1 MSDVF
6 RRVKENIKMKDV
18 AIHYGFRVNHS
29 GLICCPFHGDKHPS
43 MKVDRRFYCFSCGAQ
58 GDSIDFVSQYFGIG
72 LKEAAEK
79 LLNDFG
85 IGVMTEGNRKQVEI
99 VAKGEIPFARYRDK
113 ATEITQVIRKL
124 LGHRWQLLEWKESY
138 APKQMDEEWHSLFT
152 EALEL
157 AVRADYYLDGLLF
170 GSKEEVLEFYD
181 FYKEEVEKLDARIE
195 ADPSRC
201 ARTAGGE

>member
-18 AIHYGFRVNHS
+18 AIHYGFKVNRS

-72 LKEAAEK
+72 LKDAAEK

-85 IGVMTEGNRKQVEI
+85 IGVMPEGDRKQAEV
-99 VAKGEIPFARYRDK
+99 VAKYETPLARYRDK
-113 ATEITQVIRKL
+113 ATEITRLIRKL
-124 LGHRWQLLEWKESY
+124 LGRRWQLLEWKESY
-138 APKQMDEEWHSLFT
+138 APKQMDEEWHGLFT

-157 AVRADYYLDGLLF
+157 AVRVDYYLDGLLF
-170 GSKEEVLEFYD
+170 GTKEEVLEFYD

-195 ADPSRC
+195 ADSSRC
-201 ARTAGGE
+201 ARTAGSE

>member
-18 AIHYGFRVNHS
+18 AIHYGYSVNRS
-29 GLICCPFHGDKHPS
+29 GLICCPFHRDKHPS
-43 MKVDRRFYCFSCGAQ
+43 MKVDRRFYCFSCGRQ

-85 IGVMTEGNRKQVEI
+85 IGVMPEGGGKLSERVKRDET
-99 VAKGEIPFARYRDK
+99 PLARYRDE

-124 LGHRWQLLEWKESY
+124 LGHRWLLIEWKEVY
-138 APKQMDEEWHSLFT
+138 APKRMDEEWHGLFT

-157 AVRADYYLDGLLF
+157 AVRVDYYLDGLLF
-170 GSKEEVLEFYD
+170 GTKEEVLEFYD